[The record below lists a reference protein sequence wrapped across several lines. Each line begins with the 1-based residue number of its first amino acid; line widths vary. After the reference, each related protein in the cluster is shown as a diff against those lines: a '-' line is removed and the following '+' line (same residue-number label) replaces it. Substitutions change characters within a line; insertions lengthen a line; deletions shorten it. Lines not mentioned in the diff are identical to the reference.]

1 MKKVMKELRKIRRL
15 PFHQRT
21 QYIWDYYKFHILLL
35 IFCIVFISYFLLPLF
50 SGNGKNT
57 LLSIAIIDSNVS
69 AKNDTSSL
77 SEDLLS
83 YFHADKKKD
92 AIVIDTSGGTYDTS
106 SSSTIKISILL
117 SSVGENDVIICGKDL
132 YEKFESKGAFMDW
145 ENVSDDLS
153 PAVSSQLS
161 GTAFDLSACHQWKEL
176 HLTDYSPVY
185 ACIPV
190 SCKHPERAASFLNY
204 LYSKED
210 E

>member
-57 LLSIAIIDSNVS
+57 LLSIAIIDSNLS

-106 SSSTIKISILL
+106 SSSTRNLNPKVPSWT
-117 SSVGENDVIICGKDL
+117 GKTCP
-132 YEKFESKGAFMDW
+132 M
-145 ENVSDDLS
+145 
-153 PAVSSQLS
+153 
-161 GTAFDLSACHQWKEL
+161 T
-176 HLTDYSPVY
+176 
-185 ACIPV
+185 
-190 SCKHPERAASFLNY
+190 
-204 LYSKED
+204 
-210 E
+210 